1 MGSAGSA
8 MERGAGEPIERQ
20 ADVVHAALREAILS
34 GDLPQGTVL
43 SQIKLAKRFDVSR
56 TPLREAVRMLQSEGL
71 IDSVP
76 NRRVRV
82 SALSIGEL
90 EQLYMLRIAVEAV
103 AIRVSVPHFTKDDF
117 ERMHRCLVRMDRHA
131 ASGDVSEWETP
142 HKEFHETLVAYAGE
156 RVREVIGRLQDD
168 ASRYRRIYVGQEAH
182 AWGRSASDHA
192 ALLEACEQGDPG
204 AAAAE
209 LARHYGRT
217 ALAVIALMAPEHDP
231 VPLRAA
237 LAMVLSGRPSS

>member
-8 MERGAGEPIERQ
+8 MERGAGELGERHV
-20 ADVVHAALREAILS
+20 DVVHTALREAILS

-43 SQIKLAKRFDVSR
+43 SQIQLAKRFHVSR

-82 SALSIGEL
+82 SMLSIGEL
-90 EQLYMLRIAVEAV
+90 EQLYTLRIAVEAV
-103 AIRVSVPHFTKDDF
+103 AIRVSVPHFASDDF
-117 ERMHRCLVRMDRHA
+117 ERMRQCLADMDRHA

-142 HKEFHETLVAYAGE
+142 HKEFHATLVAYAGD

-168 ASRYRRIYVGQEAH
+168 AGRYRRIYVAQESH

-192 ALLEACEQGDPG
+192 ALLEACERGDAG
-204 AAAAE
+204 AAVAE

-231 VPLRAA
+231 VSVRAA
-237 LAMVLSGRPSS
+237 LAMALSDLESG